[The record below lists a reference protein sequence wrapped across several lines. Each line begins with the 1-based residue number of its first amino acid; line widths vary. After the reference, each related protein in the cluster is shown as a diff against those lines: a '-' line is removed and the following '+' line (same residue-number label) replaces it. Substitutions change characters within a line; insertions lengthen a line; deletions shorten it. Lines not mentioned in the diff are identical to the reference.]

1 MSFDIALTG
10 INAINT
16 QLETISNNIAN
27 SATYGFKTSRANFA
41 AVVAGTQSNGSEV
54 ASMTQSMD
62 IGGGL
67 LNTGRAM
74 DAAIQG
80 RGFFVLRDTNGAYQY
95 SRVGIFSADRN
106 GMLVD
111 NVGRRLQGYPITPG
125 GTTMNSMG
133 DLSLPIGQIPA
144 QATTRMQ
151 YVGNLSSDWAVP
163 TTPFNTADPS
173 SYNGSMVAVVYDS
186 LGAQH
191 SMTQYFVKSA
201 GNEVTVH
208 YTIDG
213 ATLPATSTLNFGT
226 DGQLLGPVGAVNVA
240 LGTPTD
246 AEPLSIDI
254 DYTGTT
260 QFSGEATT
268 TVNDTN
274 GYASGTLTGVSLTE
288 DGSVMAQYSNGQKQA
303 VGRISLAT
311 FPNEGALTATSNT
324 SWIATAESGAAL
336 YFTPGSGMAGKLT
349 PGSVEQ
355 SNVDMTAELVD
366 LMSAQRNYQANTKV
380 IATESELMQSLMQ
393 AL

>member
-1 MSFDIALTG
+1 RQLFDRDRMRLAGDPAHRHQRPAAQPAHVRRRPAGAERLVRGRDQHRQHHRLQRPAGQLITPRKDAHMSFDIALTG

-240 LGTPTD
+240 L
-246 AEPLSIDI
+246 
-254 DYTGTT
+254 
-260 QFSGEATT
+260 
-268 TVNDTN
+268 
-274 GYASGTLTGVSLTE
+274 
-288 DGSVMAQYSNGQKQA
+288 
-303 VGRISLAT
+303 
-311 FPNEGALTATSNT
+311 
-324 SWIATAESGAAL
+324 
-336 YFTPGSGMAGKLT
+336 
-349 PGSVEQ
+349 
-355 SNVDMTAELVD
+355 
-366 LMSAQRNYQANTKV
+366 
-380 IATESELMQSLMQ
+380 
-393 AL
+393 